1 MSATFGP
8 AGNCD
13 RFKAEGYKK
22 TIQAMKWLTSLG
34 LDSYEYQ
41 CGNGVTAGIPT
52 LTEIGTEAKKYGVHM
67 SLHAPYY
74 ISLSGVVPEKR
85 LKSIDYIT
93 QSVEAANAL
102 GAKTI
107 VIHTGSASKITR
119 AEAMDLAR
127 DTLWKTLER
136 VPCPE
141 ISLGLE
147 TMGKENQL
155 GTLEEVLE
163 LCTLD
168 KRLCPVID
176 FGHLNARNVGG
187 LFVTTDDY
195 RRVFNLIAEKLGDG
209 YANLLHCHFSK
220 IAYTEKGEKNH
231 LTFEDTVF
239 GPPFEPLMEAI
250 VREGVSPNIICESAG
265 TQADDALAMKN
276 YYTSIN

>member
-8 AGNCD
+8 AGSCD

-22 TIQAMKWLTSLG
+22 TIQAMKWLSELG

-41 CGNGVTAGIPT
+41 CGNGITAGLAT
-52 LTEIGTEAKKYGVHM
+52 LTEIGIEAAKYGLHM

-74 ISLSGVVPEKR
+74 ISLSGVVEEKR

-93 QSVEAANAL
+93 QSAEAAYAL
-102 GAKTI
+102 GAKTV
-107 VIHTGSASKITR
+107 VIHTGSAAKISR
-119 AEAMDLAR
+119 AEAMELAR
-127 DTLWKTLER
+127 DTLSRAIEA
-136 VPCPE
+136 VPHPD
-141 ISLGLE
+141 IALGLE

-155 GTLEEVLE
+155 GTLDEVIE
-163 LCTLD
+163 LCRLD
-168 KRLCPVID
+168 KRLHPVVD

-187 LFVTTDDY
+187 LFVTADDY
-195 RRVFNLIAEKLGDG
+195 RRVFNTVAERLGDE
-209 YANLLHCHFSK
+209 YASRMHCHFSK

-265 TQADDALAMKN
+265 SQTNDSLTMKN
-276 YYTSIN
+276 YYTSLI

>member
-8 AGNCD
+8 AGNSD

-22 TIQAMKWLTSLG
+22 TVQAMKWLSEFG

-41 CGNGVTAGIPT
+41 CGNGVTAGIPA
-52 LTEIGTEAKKYGVHM
+52 LTEIGAEAQKYGIRM

-102 GAKTI
+102 GAKKI

-127 DTLWKTLER
+127 DTLWKTLES
-136 VPCPE
+136 VPYPE

-155 GTLEEVLE
+155 GTLDEVID

-168 KRLCPVID
+168 RRLCPVVD

-187 LFVTTDDY
+187 LFVTADDY
-195 RRVFNLIAEKLGDG
+195 RRVFHLIGEKLGDE
-209 YANLLHCHFSK
+209 YANDLHCHFSK

>member
-41 CGNGVTAGIPT
+41 CGNGVSAGIPT
-52 LTEIGTEAKKYGVHM
+52 LLEIGAEAQKYGVHM

-85 LKSIDYIT
+85 LKSINYIT

-102 GAKTI
+102 GAGTV

-127 DTLWKTLER
+127 DTLWKTLEC
-136 VPCPE
+136 VPYPE

-155 GTLEEVLE
+155 GTLEEVVE

-168 KRLCPVID
+168 SRLCPVVD

-187 LFVTTDDY
+187 LFVTADDY

-209 YANLLHCHFSK
+209 YANSLHCHFSK

>member
-8 AGNCD
+8 AGNSD
-13 RFKAEGYKK
+13 RFKKEGYKR
-22 TIQAMKWLTSLG
+22 TIQAMKWLHEFG

-41 CGNGVTAGIPT
+41 CGNGVTAGLET
-52 LTEIGTEAKKYGVHM
+52 LAEIGTEAKNYGIRM

-74 ISLSGVVPEKR
+74 ISLSGVIPEKR

-102 GAKTI
+102 GAGII
-107 VIHTGSASKITR
+107 VIHTGSAAKISR
-119 AEAMDLAR
+119 AEAMDLAH
-127 DTLWKTLER
+127 DTLWKTLES
-136 VPCPE
+136 VPYPE

-155 GTLEEVLE
+155 GTLDEVIE
-163 LCTLD
+163 LCTID
-168 KRLCPVID
+168 SRLHPVVD

-187 LFVTTDDY
+187 LFASADDY
-195 RRVFNLIAEKLGDG
+195 RRVFNVIGERLGDG
-209 YANLLHCHFSK
+209 YAIDLHCHFSK

-265 TQADDALAMKN
+265 TQADDALAMKK
-276 YYTSIN
+276 YYTSLQ